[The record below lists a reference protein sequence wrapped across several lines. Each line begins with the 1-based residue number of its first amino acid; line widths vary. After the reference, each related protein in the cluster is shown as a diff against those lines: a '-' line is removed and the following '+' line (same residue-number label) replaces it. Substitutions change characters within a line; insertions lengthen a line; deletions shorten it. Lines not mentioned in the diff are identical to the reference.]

1 MKLASWF
8 RSARKS
14 WLRGEDLNLRPS
26 GYEPD
31 ELPDCSTPRFDWEKQ
46 LASVSQTRNSIYE
59 LSARLRTR
67 KECAD
72 HFRRATRKGPALNS
86 QVLGSR
92 EHDEIADRHILR
104 TSQHEDDGFCHIL
117 GAKSRSLGDLSID
130 FGRIGNS
137 PEFVQNHPGSNGSDA
152 HTGRQQLATETMN
165 ERLDRVFGGTID
177 RFPMD
182 GLMT

>member
-1 MKLASWF
+1 MSLTSYQTAPPRVLIGKNNLPRFRKLATRF
-8 RSARKS
+8 MNF
-14 WLRGEDLNLRPS
+14 LRGSR
-26 GYEPD
+26 
-31 ELPDCSTPRFDWEKQ
+31 
-46 LASVSQTRNSIYE
+46 LAK
-59 LSARLRTR
+59 SAQII
-67 KECAD
+67 
-72 HFRRATRKGPALNS
+72 FRRATRKGPALNS

-92 EHDEIADRHILR
+92 EHDEIADRHILW

-137 PEFVQNHPGSNGSDA
+137 PEFVQNHPGGNGSDA